1 MPDIISIGECMIEL
15 FSEKPIES
23 ADSFT
28 RSFAGESVN
37 ILVAASRL
45 GNTTGYITRLG
56 SDPFTTYL
64 LDSWRSEGIDTSQS
78 KQVSGFNAVHFVA
91 TLPNGERDFV
101 YYRKGSAPTTIN
113 PADIDPNYI
122 SQAKIMHISGVAQGI
137 SPTAGDAVL
146 HAAQIAR
153 ENSITVSYDPNYRH
167 QLWSHSDARA
177 GMKRVIPY
185 VDYFLPSL
193 PADTEV
199 LFGTQDP
206 NKIID
211 QSLEL
216 GAIIVAIKMGA
227 YGAIIGTKHETF
239 SIPPYNSGPVVDTTA
254 AGDAFNAGFLHG
266 MLNNMSPKDA
276 GTFAA
281 ITAGIKIRGRGAIS
295 TMPTGREVYKIFD
308 LIR

>member
-15 FSEKPIES
+15 FSEEPIES

-56 SDPFTTYL
+56 SDPFTPYL
-64 LDSWRSEGIDTSQS
+64 LGSWQREGIDTSQS
-78 KQVSGFNAVHFVA
+78 KQVPGFNAVHFIA

-101 YYRKGSAPTTIN
+101 YYRKDSAPTTIK
-113 PADIDPNYI
+113 PTDIDPNYI
-122 SQAKIMHISGVAQGI
+122 RQAKIMHISGVAQAI

-153 ENSITVSYDPNYRH
+153 ENNITVSYDPNYRH
-167 QLWSHSDARA
+167 QLWSHTDARA
-177 GMKRVIPY
+177 GMERVIPY

-193 PADTEV
+193 PADTDV
-199 LFGTQDP
+199 LFGTQDAQT
-206 NKIID
+206 IID
-211 QSLEL
+211 QSLES
-216 GAIIVAIKMGA
+216 GATIVAVKMGA
-227 YGAIIGTKHETF
+227 EGAIIGTIDGTF
-239 SIPPYNSGPVVDTTA
+239 SIPPYTAGPVVDTTA

-266 MLNNMSPKDA
+266 MLENMSPKDA

-281 ITAGIKIRGRGAIS
+281 IAAGCKIRGRGAIS
-295 TMPTGREVYKIFD
+295 TMPTGREVYEIFD

>member
-1 MPDIISIGECMIEL
+1 
-15 FSEKPIES
+15 
-23 ADSFT
+23 
-28 RSFAGESVN
+28 
-37 ILVAASRL
+37 
-45 GNTTGYITRLG
+45 
-56 SDPFTTYL
+56 
-64 LDSWRSEGIDTSQS
+64 
-78 KQVSGFNAVHFVA
+78 
-91 TLPNGERDFV
+91 
-101 YYRKGSAPTTIN
+101 
-113 PADIDPNYI
+113 
-122 SQAKIMHISGVAQGI
+122 
-137 SPTAGDAVL
+137 
-146 HAAQIAR
+146 
-153 ENSITVSYDPNYRH
+153 
-167 QLWSHSDARA
+167 
-177 GMKRVIPY
+177 